1 MEGNE
6 IRLERPILPLELKL
20 FIKKINKFIKDTNNK
35 FKKIKN
41 VSVRNGVYSGVFVSI
56 FILFFSFSIYNTIVA
71 FIISFISVSIIT
83 AIVEFIKKTQKYTV
97 SQRLGIALGFALL
110 FAFCA
115 IVFILIDTQIGNP
128 VYSITNIIQ
137 YFINDILI
145 KFFTTDAIRFAKLS
159 YNRSK
164 VMIEQIKEL
173 LKLKDETDRKIFFGC
188 LMKYLGVLLV
198 IILSSFLIYKSS
210 NDASAANQ
218 NTARYVLIMLIPLLI
233 SIFIFSPSVNVDDMQ
248 ITLLLGG
255 GFIMMM
261 IVLYSYF
268 SISWNPTTLYYS
280 SYSMNILLFIIFIV
294 GLGIL
299 FKVFSG
305 ELKKMNGWPGFFIN
319 LLFFLP
325 CLFNDGLQYL
335 LNQFRITPN
344 IVIILLF
351 LEIVL
356 VLLYVYIPVLINK
369 ISQSDKSTILNRPIF
384 LDREIP
390 IGDSSL
396 FLLKPIDDSIVY
408 KSEQV
413 YRRNYT
419 FSMWIYL
426 NPQSSTNNAYVN
438 GAKIFDFGGGKP
450 RIDYKN
456 QSNNT
461 RIPNKDVY
469 IISFSN
475 TSPDAKYEIHLP
487 NQKWNNFVFNYV
499 DSKVDLY
506 INGSLERSF
515 EFSDN
520 VPEYLPTDI
529 ITIGD
534 KNGLQGSICNVRY
547 LPDILTP
554 EKIMLLYNLLHMRN
568 PPLNI

>member
-1 MEGNE
+1 MEGDE
-6 IRLERPILPLELKL
+6 IRLDRPTIPLKL
-20 FIKKINKFIKDTNNK
+20 RLSIKKINKFIKDTNNK

-41 VSVRNGVYSGVFVSI
+41 VSVRNGVYSGIFISI
-56 FILFFSFSIYNTIVA
+56 FILFFSFSIYNTIIA

-83 AIVEFIKKTQKYTV
+83 SIVEFIKKTQKYTI

-110 FAFCA
+110 LAFAA
-115 IVFILIDTQIGNP
+115 IIIILIDTQIGNP
-128 VYSITNIIQ
+128 VYSISNMIQ
-137 YFINDILI
+137 YFINDMVI
-145 KFFTTDAIRFAKLS
+145 KFFTTDAIRFAKSS
-159 YNRSK
+159 YNSSK
-164 VMIEQIKEL
+164 VVLDQIAEL
-173 LKLKDETDRKIFFGC
+173 LKMKEEEDRKIFFGC

-198 IILSSFLIYKSS
+198 IVLASFLIYKSS
-210 NDASAANQ
+210 NDATAVNK
-218 NTARYVLIMLIPLLI
+218 NTIPYVLIILIPLLI
-233 SIFIFSPSVNVDDMQ
+233 SIFIFSPSINMDDMP
-248 ITLLLGG
+248 IMLLLAG

-294 GLGIL
+294 GLGIC

-305 ELKKMNGWPGFFIN
+305 ELKKMTGWSGFFIN

-369 ISQSDKSTILNRPIF
+369 LSQSDKSIILNRPIF

-396 FLLKPIDDSIVY
+396 FLLKPIDDTVIY
-408 KSEQV
+408 NSEQV

-426 NPQSSTNNAYVN
+426 NPQSSSNNAYEN

-450 RIDYKN
+450 SIYYKN
-456 QSNNT
+456 QSKNT
-461 RIPNKDVY
+461 RIPNKDIY

-475 TSPDAKYEIHLP
+475 TSQDAKYELHLP

-506 INGSLERSF
+506 INGSLERTF

-520 VPEYLPTDI
+520 VPEYLPTDT

-534 KNGLQGSICNVRY
+534 KNGLQGAICNVSY
-547 LPDILTP
+547 HTEILLP

-568 PPLNI
+568 PPLNV